1 LFFFFLFCPVLFCFL
16 VYCTVLCCAADSLGH
31 DDETRRGDKTR
42 GSRQEISIR
51 LVKMPEYRKK
61 SSVLVAA
68 LAKQESPAG
77 VVNGLWRPVA
87 AVPKTKGEGG
97 WSTFVV
103 TALDKQ
109 NNNKGGTKE
118 EGKQQS

>member
-1 LFFFFLFCPVLFCFL
+1 MEGAVLAFFCPVLPCSVLFSA
-16 VYCTVLCCAADSLGH
+16 VLCCAVLQIAWVTM
-31 DDETRRGDKTR
+31 TRRDEERRDKTR

-68 LAKQESPAG
+68 LAIQESPAG

-97 WSTFVV
+97 GLPLS
-103 TALDKQ
+103 
-109 NNNKGGTKE
+109 
-118 EGKQQS
+118 